1 MLRDITLGQYY
12 SAKSPVHSID
22 PRVKIR
28 FVLVYIILSLLD
40 RNSLLF
46 GMLTILLLAVAL
58 LSRVPFAY
66 MLKGTRGMF
75 LFITVCSA
83 INIFTTT
90 GDVLIKLGGITITTQ
105 GIIKFGF
112 VLWRMV
118 LIILMSSMLMYTTTP
133 SELTD
138 GLEKCF
144 HLSGSV
150 AMTITIAMRFISVI
164 SSELD
169 RILKAQEAR
178 GVDFKSGS
186 PVTRLKRLKNIIVP
200 LFQNSIDRA
209 GNLGEAMDARCYTG
223 GQGRTKLRP
232 LSYDIKDFII
242 YVFLICVVGLA
253 LFLAVKF

>member
-46 GMLTILLLAVAL
+46 GMLTMLLLAVVL
-58 LSRVPFAY
+58 LSGVPFVY

-90 GDVLIKLGGITITTQ
+90 GDVLVRLGSITITTQ
-105 GIIKFGF
+105 GTIKFGF
-112 VLWRMV
+112 VLWRMI

-186 PVTRLKRLKNIIVP
+186 PVARLKRLKNIIVP

-223 GQGRTKLRP
+223 GKGRTKLRP
-232 LSYDIKDFII
+232 LSYDIRDLII

>member
-12 SAKSPVHSID
+12 SADSSIHSID

-28 FVLVYIILSLLD
+28 FVLVYIILSLID

-46 GMLTILLLAVAL
+46 GMLTILFITVAL
-58 LSRVPFAY
+58 LSRVPFICI
-66 MLKGTRGMF
+66 LKGTKGI
-75 LFITVCSA
+75 FIFIAICSA

-90 GDVLIKLGGITITTQ
+90 GDALISIGGITVTTE

-112 VLWRMV
+112 VLWRMI

-150 AMTITIAMRFISVI
+150 AMTITIALRFISVI

-178 GVDFKSGS
+178 GVDFKSGG
-186 PVTRLKRLKNIIVP
+186 PIVRLKKLKNVVVP
-200 LFQNSIDRA
+200 LFQHSIDRA
-209 GNLGEAMDARCYTG
+209 ANLGEAMDARCYTG
-223 GQGRTKLRP
+223 GRRRTKLKP
-232 LSYDIKDFII
+232 LSYDTRDFAIYLLLIAII
-242 YVFLICVVGLA
+242 GLA
-253 LFLAVKF
+253 MFLAVKF

>member
-186 PVTRLKRLKNIIVP
+186 PVAVKKTEKYYCPPVSKFNR
-200 LFQNSIDRA
+200 
-209 GNLGEAMDARCYTG
+209 
-223 GQGRTKLRP
+223 QGRE
-232 LSYDIKDFII
+232 SW
-242 YVFLICVVGLA
+242 
-253 LFLAVKF
+253 

>member
-1 MLRDITLGQYY
+1 MLRDITMGQYY
-12 SAKSPVHSID
+12 STKSPVHSID

-46 GMLTILLLAVAL
+46 GMLTMLFFVVAL

-66 MLKGTRGMF
+66 MLKGTRGIF

-90 GDVLIKLGGITITTQ
+90 GDVLVALGSITITTQ

-112 VLWRMV
+112 VLWRMI

-150 AMTITIAMRFISVI
+150 AMTITIALRFVSVI

-169 RILKAQEAR
+169 RILKAQEAK
-178 GVDFKSGS
+178 GVDFKIGG
-186 PVTRLKRLKNIIVP
+186 PVTRLKRLKSIIVP

-223 GQGRTKLRP
+223 GKGRTKLKP
-232 LSYDIKDFII
+232 LSYNVRDLVI
-242 YVFLICVVGLA
+242 YLFLICVIGLA